1 LCWRAKGREAG
12 VTCQWVDCDRNFLV
26 QRYDRIAGL
35 IPFFEWLF
43 FLPSGLR
50 RNAVDRLDLKPGDS
64 VLEVGCGTG
73 RNLPFLRNA
82 VGRRGRV
89 YGVDLSPGMLSR
101 AHGLAARY
109 GWTNVA
115 LKEGDAI
122 DYVVPGRL
130 DGVLFSL
137 SYNTIPHHRAVLHH
151 VWNQLRPGGSLVI
164 MDAKPPPGRWGELM
178 LPFSVW
184 PMKRTVLGNPYIEPW
199 NHLATMTNDFEMEEY
214 LFGSY
219 YICRGIRRDRRS
231 VTRGSRLRY
240 RSEWDNKAT
249 AQA

>member
-1 LCWRAKGREAG
+1 M
-12 VTCQWVDCDRNFLV
+12 TWVDCDRNVLV

-50 RNAVDRLDLKPGDS
+50 RNAVDRLDLKSGDS

-73 RNLPFLRNA
+73 RNLPFLQAA
-82 VGRRGRV
+82 VGSHGRV
-89 YGVDLSPGMLSR
+89 YGIDLSPGMLRRAQELTSR
-101 AHGLAARY
+101 NR
-109 GWTNVA
+109 WTNVT
-115 LKEGDAI
+115 LKEADAI
-122 DYVVPGRL
+122 DYIAPRRL
-130 DGVLFSL
+130 NGVLFSL

-164 MDAKPPPGRWGELM
+164 MDARPPPGRWGELI

-184 PMKRTVLGNPYIEPW
+184 LMKRTVLGNPYIQPW
-199 NHLATMTNDFEMEEY
+199 KHLATLSDDFEMEEF

-219 YICRGIRRDRRS
+219 YICRGVRRERWSLRRNE
-231 VTRGSRLRY
+231 
-240 RSEWDNKAT
+240 RSSLLARSG
-249 AQA
+249 

>member
-1 LCWRAKGREAG
+1 M
-12 VTCQWVDCDRNFLV
+12 TYQWVDCDRNLLV

-73 RNLPFLRNA
+73 RNLPFLHNA
-82 VGRRGRV
+82 VGHHGRV
-89 YGVDLSPGMLSR
+89 YGVDLSARMLSK
-101 AHGLAARY
+101 AHALAERY

-115 LKEGDAI
+115 LTEGDAI
-122 DYVVPGRL
+122 DYVAPSRL

-137 SYNTIPHHRAVLHH
+137 SYNTIPHHRAVLHR

-164 MDAKPPPGRWGELM
+164 MDAKLPPGCWGDLI

-184 PMKRTVLGNPYIEPW
+184 LMKRTVLGNPHIQPW
-199 NHLATMTNDFEMEEY
+199 KHLATMTDDFEMEDY

-219 YICRGIRRDRRS
+219 YICRGVRRDRRS
-231 VTRGSRLRY
+231 VTHASRHRY
-240 RSEWDNKAT
+240 RTERDKKVT

>member
-1 LCWRAKGREAG
+1 
-12 VTCQWVDCDRNFLV
+12 VTCQWVDCKRNFLV

-50 RNAVDRLDLKPGDS
+50 RNAVDCLDLKLGDS

-73 RNLPFLRNA
+73 RNLPFLHNA

-89 YGVDLSPGMLSR
+89 YGVDLSAGMLSR
-101 AHGLAARY
+101 AHALAARN
-109 GWTNVA
+109 GWTNVT

-122 DYVVPGRL
+122 DYVAPGRL

-137 SYNTIPHHRAVLHH
+137 SYNTIQHHRAVLHH

-164 MDAKPPPGRWGELM
+164 MDAKLPPGRWGGII

-184 PMKRTVLGNPYIEPW
+184 LTKRTVLGNRYTQPW
-199 NHLATMTNDFEMEEY
+199 RHLATMTTDFEMEEY

-219 YICRGIRRDRRS
+219 YICRGIRPRRRT
-231 VTRGSRLRY
+231 VTRGSRLGY
-240 RSEWDNKAT
+240 SSERDKKAT
-249 AQA
+249 VQA